1 MKWFEDMDSDDKM
14 GCIAIFAIAAIAI
27 SKGIKKINLRKG
39 ETVLSLAYNDEDS
52 DGTEDE

>member
-27 SKGIKKINLRKG
+27 SEGIKKINLRKG